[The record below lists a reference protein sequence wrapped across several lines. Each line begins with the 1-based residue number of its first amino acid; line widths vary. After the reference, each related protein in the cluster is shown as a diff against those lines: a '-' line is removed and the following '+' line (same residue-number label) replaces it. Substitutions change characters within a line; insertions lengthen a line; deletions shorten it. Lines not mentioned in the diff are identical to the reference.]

1 MEMAFKSWLESKI
14 GGAQME
20 KINSQ
25 GRIFQICQLLCE
37 NHISGLTNKDLAV
50 ALKTSEANICRD
62 MALFEKHEWV
72 IRGTGSR
79 WRLSPTFGGFAG
91 RIMRSYQEARL
102 RLTEEEAKFA
112 SAMQ

>member
-1 MEMAFKSWLESKI
+1 MERF
-14 GGAQME
+14 
-20 KINSQ
+20 NSQ
-25 GRIFQICQLLCE
+25 ERVFQIIEHLCE
-37 NHISGLTNKDLAV
+37 SHISGLTNKELAV
-50 ALKTSEANICRD
+50 ALKTSEACICRD
-62 MALFEKHEWV
+62 MALFERHEWV
-72 IRGTGSR
+72 IRGNGAR

>member
-1 MEMAFKSWLESKI
+1 
-14 GGAQME
+14 ME
-20 KINSQ
+20 KLNSQ
-25 GRIFQICQLLCE
+25 ERMLVIVEKLCE
-37 NHISGLTNKDLAV
+37 NHISGLTNKELATIT
-50 ALKTSEANICRD
+50 KTSEASICRD
-62 MALFEKHEWV
+62 MTLFEKRDWV
-72 IRGTGSR
+72 MRGTGSR

>member
-1 MEMAFKSWLESKI
+1 MDKLD
-14 GGAQME
+14 E
-20 KINSQ
+20 KERLSSQ
-25 GRIFQICQLLCE
+25 ERVFEIIRQLCA
-37 NHISGLTNKDLAV
+37 NHVAGLTNKDLAAAV
-50 ALKTSEANICRD
+50 KTSEANICRD
-62 MALFEKHEWV
+62 MALFEKNEWV
-72 IRGTGSR
+72 IRGGGAR